1 MEKFETK
8 NFDNW
13 NAVKKQ
19 TDEIK
24 VVIKIRAGEIR
35 WCRFGINIGNEVL
48 GKGETFRRPVLI
60 LKKFSGD
67 VFLGLPLTT
76 KAHGGDWY
84 YSIYFNDTKQSI
96 ILNQARLLDKKRL
109 EEKIYEVAEA
119 ELLKIKQQ
127 YCDLI
132 LKP

>member
-1 MEKFETK
+1 MSQKK
-8 NFDNW
+8 KDFDGW
-13 NAVKKQ
+13 NIVKKT
-19 TDEIK
+19 TDNGAID
-24 VVIKIRAGEIR
+24 IKIRAGEIR
-35 WCRFGINIGNEVL
+35 WCRFGINVGNEVL

-76 KAHGGDWY
+76 KSHGGDWY
-84 YSIYFNDTKQSI
+84 HAVAHDGVERTI
-96 ILNQARLLDKKRL
+96 ILNQARVLDRKRL
-109 EEKIYEVAEA
+109 EEKIFEMSET
-119 ELLKIKQQ
+119 ELAVVKRA